1 MPASARGLS
10 GASPGARRNW
20 RGVRR
25 ADLDDSAEA
34 IRGRGTKQNVRNR
47 FERLDYMADPEAGP
61 EEVCRPQ
68 TEYYRDLSKSVVAR
82 NDSPDV
88 GMNVSVNPYRGCE
101 HGCVYCYARPYHE
114 YLGMSPGLDF
124 ETRILVKEDAP
135 RLLRQAMMSPRW
147 EPETVM
153 LSGAT
158 DCYQPVE
165 KRLKLTRQLLEV
177 FRDFRNPVGIV
188 TKNRQVVRDIDLLK
202 DLAQFDCA
210 SVVLSITTLDLELNR
225 VLEPRTSS
233 PVQRLEAVRALSA
246 AGIPVG
252 VMVAPVIPGL
262 TEHEIPRI
270 LEAAAEAG
278 AHYAGKVLLRLPHA
292 VAPLFEQWLEDHYPE
307 RKEKVLNR
315 VRDMRGGELYTSTF
329 GDRMRGS
336 GPFAEQI
343 NKVFEVSCRKY
354 GLTQRPGLSTAH
366 FRRPECAGDQMALI

>member
-1 MPASARGLS
+1 MSASSSQAG
-10 GASPGARRNW
+10 RNW
-20 RGVRR
+20 RGVGRE
-25 ADLDDSAEA
+25 DLAASAEA
-34 IRGRGTKQNVRNR
+34 IRGRGTTQNVRNR
-47 FERLDYMADPEAGP
+47 FERLDYVADPEAGS

-68 TEYYRDLSKSVVAR
+68 TEFYRDQSKSVVAR

-135 RLLRQAMMSPRW
+135 RLLRAAMMSPKW

-165 KRLKLTRQLLEV
+165 KRLELTRQCLEV

-188 TKNRQVVRDIDLLK
+188 TKNRQVVRDVDLLK
-202 DLAQFDCA
+202 ELAGFDCA
-210 SVVLSITTLDLELNR
+210 SVVLSVTTLDLALNR

-233 PVQRLEAVRALSA
+233 PVQRLEAVRVLSA

-262 TEHEIPRI
+262 TDHEIPSI

-278 AHYAGKVLLRLPHA
+278 ARYAGKVLLRLPHA

-315 VRDMRGGELYTSTF
+315 VRDMRGGALYSNKF
-329 GDRMRGS
+329 GDRMRGE
-336 GPFAEQI
+336 GLFAEQI

-354 GLTQRPGLSTAH
+354 GLTGRPKLSTAH
-366 FRRPECAGDQMALI
+366 FRRPACAGDQMALV